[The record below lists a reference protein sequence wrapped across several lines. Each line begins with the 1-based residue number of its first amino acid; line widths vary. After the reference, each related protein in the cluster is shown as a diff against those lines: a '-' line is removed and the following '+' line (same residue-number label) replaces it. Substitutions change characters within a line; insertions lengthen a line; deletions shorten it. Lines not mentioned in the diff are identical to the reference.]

1 MWYNNPNQGGFAMS
15 ESREYYTRQLQIGS
29 IHVSEEVVASIAA
42 AAVLEVE
49 GVVSLSATAGDIQ
62 ELLSKKNSV
71 KGIRMTTEDDA
82 LVIACSVV
90 VLYGFSMQEIGAAIQ
105 DAVMQ
110 AVESMTGITVRAVHV
125 NISGISMA
133 KKQPKAE

>member
-1 MWYNNPNQGGFAMS
+1 MS
-15 ESREYYTRQLQIGS
+15 ESREYYTKQLQIGS

-71 KGIRMTTEDDA
+71 KGIRMAAQDDA
-82 LVIACSVV
+82 LIIGCNVV

-105 DAVMQ
+105 DAVIQ
-110 AVESMTGITVRAVHV
+110 AVESMTGIAVSAVHV
-125 NISGISMA
+125 NICGISMA
-133 KKQPKAE
+133 KKA